1 MKIFLLIFL
10 AASAGVFAQGPDPS
24 PPAAEQPPS
33 LRPALYDLAGALG
46 NEGFKVRDG
55 VWSGVLQ
62 GGKPQRLA
70 LNLFAGNQYW
80 FCAASSA
87 PGESPSI
94 MLRDPSGQA
103 VDLVP
108 FKRDRVSAAGVT
120 AGATGRYI
128 LEIGGSARGSREFC
142 VLYLFK

>member
-1 MKIFLLIFL
+1 MKIFLLILL
-10 AASAGVFAQGPDPS
+10 AASSGVFAQSPGPS
-24 PPAAEQPPS
+24 PAAAEPAPG

-55 VWSGVLQ
+55 VWSGILQ
-62 GGKPQRLA
+62 DGKPRHVA

-94 MLRDPSGQA
+94 TLRDPSGQA

-108 FKRDRVSAAGVT
+108 FKRDKVSAAGVT

-128 LEIGGSARGSREFC
+128 LEIGGSARGSREIC